1 MRKCSL
7 TLCLLILT
15 VMVNGTA
22 SAEQSKPAAPDAA
35 AAAPAESE
43 TKAKFHE
50 AKAEVVSVDGE
61 KKTITL
67 KTAAGESTAPVD
79 EKAQA
84 NLTDLKPG
92 QKVTDTWCSRSP
104 CGSLMM
110 VTSGCSRWVAA
121 RSADETTAIRERARR
136 SMGHRIVPDYSRV
149 PPRRGRS

>member
-50 AKAEVVSVDGE
+50 AEAEVVSVDGE
-61 KKTITL
+61 KKTVTL

-84 NLTDLKPG
+84 NLADLKPG
-92 QKVTDTWCSRSP
+92 QKVTVVCRDDEK
-104 CGSLMM
+104 GEHKA
-110 VTSGCSRWVAA
+110 VA
-121 RSADETTAIRERARR
+121 EIKTT
-136 SMGHRIVPDYSRV
+136 
-149 PPRRGRS
+149 PPAEKPAQ